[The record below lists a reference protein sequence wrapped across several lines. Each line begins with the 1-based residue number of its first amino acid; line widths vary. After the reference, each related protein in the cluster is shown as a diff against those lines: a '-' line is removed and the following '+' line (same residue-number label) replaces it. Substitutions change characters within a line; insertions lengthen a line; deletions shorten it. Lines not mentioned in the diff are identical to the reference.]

1 MNRFFHK
8 ANPLTPEEG
17 ERLLKLVSG
26 VSNAT
31 VARRF
36 IQATGPLGAG
46 VQTVPNETIIGITEG
61 YKNILGNNGARVIT
75 GKKSSEIVPI
85 ISKDFVLH
93 WRDLDEARQTG
104 QPLSFAKAAAAA
116 ASCAR
121 TEDKLVFYGHS
132 AYGYEGL
139 MTIEGRNILTGLHW
153 GNAGDAFNNF
163 TKITRILMSRGY
175 NGPFAA
181 VVHPNIYADMHRVLE
196 GSSLLEISHVKA
208 LLTAGVFRSSLLAPR
223 SGLVVSTGKENLELI
238 VSVDA
243 SIAFLGAKQMNLP
256 FRVFKAVYL
265 RILQSDAICTF

>member
-8 ANPLTPEEG
+8 GDPLAPEEW

-31 VARRF
+31 IARRF
-36 IQATGPLGAG
+36 IQTTGPLGAG
-46 VQTVPNETIIGITEG
+46 VQTVPNETLVGITEG
-61 YKNILGNNGARVIT
+61 YRNRLGDDGLRVVA
-75 GKKSSEIVPI
+75 GKRGSEIVPI

-93 WRDLDEARQTG
+93 WRDLGEARQTG

-139 MTIEGRNILTGLHW
+139 MTVEGRNILTGFHW

-163 TKITRILMSRGY
+163 TKMTRVLMSRGY

-181 VVHPNIYADMHRVLE
+181 VVHPHIYADMHRVLE

-208 LLTAGVFRSSLLAPR
+208 LLTAGVFKSSLLAPR
-223 SGLVVSTGKENLELI
+223 SGFVVSTGKENLELI
-238 VSVDA
+238 ISVDA
-243 SIAFLGAKQMNLP
+243 SIAFLGEKRMNLP

-265 RILQSDAICTF
+265 RILRSDAICTF

>member
-8 ANPLTPEEG
+8 ADPLSREEW
-17 ERLLKLVSG
+17 ERLLKVVSG

-31 VARRF
+31 IARRF
-36 IQATGPLGAG
+36 IQTTGPLGAG
-46 VQTVPNETIIGITEG
+46 IQTVPNETIVGITEG
-61 YKNILGNNGARVIT
+61 YKNILGEGGARVIA

-93 WRDLDEARQTG
+93 WRDLGEARQTG

-132 AYGYEGL
+132 VYGYNGL
-139 MTIEGRNILTGLHW
+139 MTIEGRNILTGLQW

-163 TKITRILMSRGY
+163 TKMTRVLMTQGY

-181 VVHPNIYADMHRVLE
+181 VVHPHIYADMHRVLE
-196 GSSLLEISHVKA
+196 GSSLLEITHVKA
-208 LLTAGVFRSSLLAPR
+208 LLTAGVFKSSLLAPR
-223 SGLVVSTGKENLELI
+223 TGFVVSTGKENLELI

-265 RILQSDAICTF
+265 RILQSDSICTF

>member
-1 MNRFFHK
+1 MERFFHK
-8 ANPLTPEEG
+8 ADPLAQEEWG
-17 ERLLKLVSG
+17 RLLKIVTG

-31 VARRF
+31 IARRF
-36 IQATGPLGAG
+36 IQTTGPLGAG
-46 VQTVPNETIIGITEG
+46 VQTVPNETLVGITEG
-61 YKNILGNNGARVIT
+61 YKNILGDYGMRVVA

-93 WRDLDEARQTG
+93 WRDVGEARQTG

-139 MTIEGRNILTGLHW
+139 MTVEGRNIVTGLHW
-153 GNAGDAFNNF
+153 GNAGDAFDNF
-163 TKITRILMSRGY
+163 TKMTRVLEAQGY
-175 NGPFAA
+175 NGPYAA

-208 LLTAGVFRSSLLAPR
+208 LLTAGVFKSSLLAPR
-223 SGLVVSTGKENLELI
+223 TGLVVSTGKENLELI
-238 VSVDA
+238 ISVDA
-243 SIAFLGAKQMNLP
+243 SIAFLGARQMNLP
-256 FRVFKAVYL
+256 FRVFKAIYL